1 MNPSATQ
8 LARLQFLARVVD
20 KETRHLTLT
29 SRRLFTVPFT
39 PDRVAEFETTPE
51 LAERVDAFVSRFGRL
66 QDNLGDKLLPILLRA
81 LGEKTGAV
89 IDNLDRAER
98 LGLIPSADQWTEIRK
113 LRNQMVHDYVEDP
126 RVLADALEAA
136 HSFVSVLTDVASRTR
151 RELDRRGWLSEDK
164 GLAVE
169 G

>member
-1 MNPSATQ
+1 MSPSVTQ
-8 LARLQFLARVVD
+8 LARLQFLARVVE
-20 KETRHLTLT
+20 KETRHLILT
-29 SRRLFTVPFT
+29 NERLFTVPLT
-39 PDRVAEFETTPE
+39 TDRVAELDAAPD

-66 QDNLGDKLLPILLRA
+66 QDSLGDKLLPLLLTA

-126 RVLADALEAA
+126 RVLADAMEAA
-136 HSFVSVLTDVASRTR
+136 HSFVAVLVDVASRMR
-151 RELDRRGWLSEDK
+151 CELDRRGWLD
-164 GLAVE
+164 AATRR
-169 G
+169 